1 MAEHRQAH
9 LNVFLTL
16 SGYHE
21 AAWKVQDDDPIAATS
36 VHALAA
42 SAALAERGLLDSV
55 FLADS
60 PFLSIFRAGYFPQVR
75 YDPISVL
82 AALSM
87 TTRHIGLIA
96 TASTTYNTPYELARR
111 LLTVDH
117 ISGGRAGWNVVTTT
131 QEGAAANFSRE
142 RHPEHDDRYA
152 RAAEFVE
159 VVWKLWDGWEEGALV
174 GDRVSGRWA
183 DPARIH
189 PADHH
194 GTYYD
199 VAGALPVP
207 RSPQGRPVLA
217 QAGSSP
223 AGIDLAARIADL
235 VFTPQAS
242 IEAGL
247 QFRER
252 LHSAA
257 ARHGR
262 AADSIQVLPGLSFVL
277 GSTQAE
283 AAARRRELEEN
294 VDPELRWRNLAYN
307 AGIDPSLIDPAEPLS
322 EAAVAA
328 AGNSSFAKVIL
339 ERARTSRLPFG
350 QLARE
355 MPGLPGGLEFT
366 GTPEQLADL
375 IVQWVD
381 AGASDGFTLQ
391 PDTVPDAL
399 ELFVDHVVPI
409 LQDRGAHRR
418 EYPGSTL
425 RANLGI
431 GSTSAADRPTR
442 VRDSGAGTRTAP
454 GALIAP

>member
-1 MAEHRQAH
+1 MAQHRQAH
-9 LNVFLTL
+9 LNLFLTL
-16 SGYHE
+16 GGYHE
-21 AAWKVQDDDPIAATS
+21 SAWKVQADDPIAA
-36 VHALAA
+36 A
-42 SAALAERGLLDSV
+42 SAHAFVASTAIAERGLFDSV
-55 FLADS
+55 FLADI
-60 PFLSIFRAGYFPQVR
+60 PFLPIFRAAYFPQLR

-87 TTRHIGLIA
+87 TTSHIGLIA

-117 ISGGRAGWNVVTTT
+117 LSGGRAGWNVVTTRLAD
-131 QEGAAANFSRE
+131 AAVNFGLDP
-142 RHPEHDDRYA
+142 HPEHDDRYA
-152 RAAEFVE
+152 QAAEFVE

-174 GDRVSGRWA
+174 GDRLSGRWA
-183 DPARIH
+183 DPDRIH

-223 AGIDLAARIADL
+223 AGIDLAARVADL
-235 VFTPQAS
+235 VFTPQS
-242 IEAGL
+242 GIDAGR
-247 QFRER
+247 QFRDR
-252 LHSAA
+252 LHAAA

-262 AADSIQVLPGLSFVL
+262 SGDDILVLPGLSFVL
-277 GSTQAE
+277 AGTESE
-283 AAARRRELEEN
+283 ATALRRELEERL
-294 VDPELRWRNLAYN
+294 DPDLRWRNLAYN
-307 AGIDPSLIDPAEPLS
+307 AGIDQSLIDPTKPLS
-322 EAAVAA
+322 EAAVASA
-328 AGNSSFAKVIL
+328 ENSSIARGILDRAK
-339 ERARTSRLPFG
+339 TTGLPFG

-375 IVQWVD
+375 IVRWVD
-381 AGASDGFTLQ
+381 TGASDGFTLQ

-399 ELFVDHVVPI
+399 ELFVEHVVPM
-409 LQDRGAHRR
+409 LQRRGVHRT

-425 RANLGI
+425 RANLGVDA
-431 GSTSAADRPTR
+431 GRRREAG
-442 VRDSGAGTRTAP
+442 VRTF
-454 GALIAP
+454 

>member
-1 MAEHRQAH
+1 MAEHRQMH

-21 AAWKVQDDDPIAATS
+21 SAWKVQDHDPVAAAS
-36 VHALAA
+36 VHSLAA
-42 SAALAERGLLDSV
+42 SAAIAERGLLDSV

-60 PFLSIFRAGYFPQVR
+60 PFLPIFRAGYFPQIQ

-96 TASTTYNTPYELARR
+96 TASTTYNSPYELARR

-117 ISGGRAGWNVVTTT
+117 LSRGRAGWNVVTTR
-131 QEGAAANFSRE
+131 QEGAAANFGRE
-142 RHPEHDDRYA
+142 RLPEHDDRYA

-183 DPARIH
+183 DPTRIH
-189 PADHH
+189 PADHY

-235 VFTPQAS
+235 VFTPQAN
-242 IEAGL
+242 IEAGR

-252 LHSAA
+252 LHAAA

-262 AADSIQVLPGLSFVL
+262 VAADIRVLPGLSFVL

-283 AAARRRELEEN
+283 ATTRRRELAEN

-307 AGIDPSLIDPAEPLS
+307 AGIDQSLIDPAEPLS
-322 EAAVAA
+322 EAAVAT
-328 AGNSSFAKVIL
+328 AGNSSLAQTIL
-339 ERARTSRLPFG
+339 ERARTTGLPFG
-350 QLARE
+350 QLASE

-409 LQDRGAHRR
+409 LQSRGTHRS
-418 EYPGSTL
+418 EYPESTL

-431 GSTSAADRPTR
+431 GSTPAALRPAH
-442 VRDSGAGTRTAP
+442 V
-454 GALIAP
+454 